1 MPLLTNEALAVL
13 GGSGNLSSPSPPL
26 ELRTSRAVKGGILRD
41 KLVECSPA
49 SRDALLIGAMLCS
62 TRSVALANR
71 ALATRDPDGT
81 TAAAQ

>member
-49 SRDALLIGAMLCS
+49 SRDALLIGAMLF
-62 TRSVALANR
+62 VLP
-71 ALATRDPDGT
+71 DP
-81 TAAAQ
+81 